1 MNNFVKIFFVFS
13 MIFFTTKSLSQD
25 KNNPWQISVGTSA
38 VNFYGTGQEGL
49 CVGCNDLFQDYFEVD
64 KYWNIQT
71 FFSTASISRYTDNGF
86 SIGIRA
92 SLNKFDKIG
101 NTGIVTENAGEII
114 GVPGY
119 VDGKGPE
126 KTMITTDLFVSKAFP
141 KLTFFKF
148 APFLEGGVGQANVD
162 DTNAYTLNA
171 GMGVDF
177 PIGNK
182 AFIKLNTVYRKAFE
196 NDGGPKSVYYAPG
209 VNTHWQHNVS
219 LAVNFGGKDSDADG
233 IYDQHDD
240 CPFEPGL
247 EEFNGCPDTDGD
259 GIPDKDDSCPTT
271 AGLAEF
277 NGCADTDGD
286 GIADPEDK
294 CPDVAGLAKF
304 GGCPDSD
311 GDGIED
317 AKDACPEVAGLRRFR
332 GCADTDGDGI
342 ADPKDKCPTVAGPA
356 DNEGCP
362 NPTADAIDAL
372 NELGA
377 TVQFELNKADLKP
390 EAIELLINVYEIMT
404 KFGNTNFSIEGHTDT
419 SGPKAFN
426 QKLSEDRA
434 GKVKSHLVEKG
445 VDGTRLSTKGFGEDS
460 PKVSNDSREGRITN
474 RRVEFKVVE

>member
-13 MIFFTTKSLSQD
+13 MILFTTKSLSQD

-38 VNFYGTGQEGL
+38 VNFYGTAQEGL
-49 CVGCNDLFQDYFEVD
+49 CDGCNDLFQDYFEVD

-92 SLNKFDKIG
+92 SLNKFDQIG
-101 NTGIVTENAGEII
+101 NTNAIPE
-114 GVPGY
+114 Y

-196 NDGGPKSVYYAPG
+196 NDGGPKTVYYAPG

-219 LAVNFGGKDSDADG
+219 LAINFGGKDSDADG

-271 AGLAEF
+271 AGMAEF

-286 GIADPEDK
+286 GIADPNDK

-304 GGCPDSD
+304 GGCPDTD

-342 ADPKDKCPTVAGPA
+342 ADPKDKCPNEAGPA
-356 DNEGCP
+356 DNDGCP
-362 NPTADAIDAL
+362 NPTEEAIEAL

-390 EAIELLINVYEIMT
+390 EAIELLISVYDIMT

-434 GKVKSHLVEKG
+434 EKVKSHLVEKG

-460 PKVSNDSREGRITN
+460 PKVSNNTRDGRITN

>member
-38 VNFYGTGQEGL
+38 VNFYGTAQEGL
-49 CVGCNDLFQDYFEVD
+49 CNGCNDLFQDYFAVD

-71 FFSTASISRYTDNGF
+71 FFSTASIARYADNGF

-92 SLNKFDKIG
+92 SLNKFDQIG
-101 NTGIVTENAGEII
+101 NTNAI
-114 GVPGY
+114 PGY

-196 NDGGPKSVYYAPG
+196 NDGGPKTVYYAPG

-219 LAVNFGGKDSDADG
+219 LAINFGGKDSDADG

-271 AGLAEF
+271 AGMAEF

-286 GIADPEDK
+286 GIADPNDK

-304 GGCPDSD
+304 GGCPDTD

-342 ADPKDKCPTVAGPA
+342 ADPKDKCPNEAGPA
-356 DNEGCP
+356 DNDGCP
-362 NPTADAIDAL
+362 NPTEEAIEAL

-390 EAIELLINVYEIMT
+390 EAIELLISVYDIMT

-426 QKLSEDRA
+426 QKLSEERA
-434 GKVKSHLVEKG
+434 EKVKSHLVEKG

-460 PKVSNDSREGRITN
+460 PKVSNNTRDGRITN
-474 RRVEFKVVE
+474 RRVEFKVVD

>member
-38 VNFYGTGQEGL
+38 VNFYGTAQEGL
-49 CVGCNDLFQDYFEVD
+49 CNGCNDLFQDYFEVD

-71 FFSTASISRYTDNGF
+71 FFSTASIARYADNGF

-92 SLNKFDKIG
+92 SLNKFDQIG
-101 NTGIVTENAGEII
+101 NTNAI
-114 GVPGY
+114 PGY

-196 NDGGPKSVYYAPG
+196 NDGGPKTVYYAPG

-219 LAVNFGGKDSDADG
+219 LAINFGGKDSDADG

-247 EEFNGCPDTDGD
+247 EEFNGCPDSDGD

-271 AGLAEF
+271 AGIAEF

-286 GIADPEDK
+286 GIADPNDK

-304 GGCPDSD
+304 GGCPDTD

-342 ADPKDKCPTVAGPA
+342 ADPKDKCPNEAGPA
-356 DNEGCP
+356 DNDGCP
-362 NPTADAIDAL
+362 NPTEEAIEAL

-390 EAIELLINVYEIMT
+390 EAIELLISVYDIMT

-434 GKVKSHLVEKG
+434 EKVKSHLVEKG

-460 PKVSNDSREGRITN
+460 PKVSNNTRDGRITN
-474 RRVEFKVVE
+474 RRVEFKVVD

>member
-38 VNFYGTGQEGL
+38 VNFYGTAQEGL
-49 CVGCNDLFQDYFEVD
+49 CNGCNDLFQDYFEVD

-71 FFSTASISRYTDNGF
+71 FFSTASIARYADNGF

-92 SLNKFDKIG
+92 SLNKFDQIG
-101 NTGIVTENAGEII
+101 NTNAI
-114 GVPGY
+114 PGY

-126 KTMITTDLFVSKAFP
+126 KTMITTDLFVTKAFP

-196 NDGGPKSVYYAPG
+196 NDGGPKTVYYAPG

-219 LAVNFGGKDSDADG
+219 LAINFGGKDSDADG

-271 AGLAEF
+271 AGMAEF

-286 GIADPEDK
+286 GIADPNDK

-304 GGCPDSD
+304 GGCPDTD

-342 ADPKDKCPTVAGPA
+342 ADPKDKCPNEAGPA
-356 DNEGCP
+356 DNDGCP
-362 NPTADAIDAL
+362 NPTEEAIEAL

-390 EAIELLINVYEIMT
+390 EAIELLISVYDIMT

-434 GKVKSHLVEKG
+434 EKVKSHLVEKG

-460 PKVSNDSREGRITN
+460 PKVSNNTRDGRITN
-474 RRVEFKVVE
+474 RRVEFKVVD

>member
-25 KNNPWQISVGTSA
+25 KNNPWQISVVTSA
-38 VNFYGTGQEGL
+38 VNFYGTAQEGL
-49 CVGCNDLFQDYFEVD
+49 CNGCNDLFQDYFEVD

-71 FFSTASISRYTDNGF
+71 FFSTASIARYADNGF

-92 SLNKFDKIG
+92 SLNKFDQIG
-101 NTGIVTENAGEII
+101 NTNAI
-114 GVPGY
+114 PGY

-196 NDGGPKSVYYAPG
+196 NDGGPKTVYYAPG

-219 LAVNFGGKDSDADG
+219 LAINFGGKDSDADG

-271 AGLAEF
+271 AGMAEF

-286 GIADPEDK
+286 GIADPNDK

-304 GGCPDSD
+304 GGCPDTD

-342 ADPKDKCPTVAGPA
+342 ADPKDKCPNEAGPA
-356 DNEGCP
+356 DNDGCP
-362 NPTADAIDAL
+362 NPTEEAIEAL

-390 EAIELLINVYEIMT
+390 EAIELLISVYDIMT

-419 SGPKAFN
+419 TGPKAFN

-434 GKVKSHLVEKG
+434 EKVKSHLVEKG

-460 PKVSNDSREGRITN
+460 PKVSNNTRDGRITN
-474 RRVEFKVVE
+474 RRVEFKVVD

>member
-38 VNFYGTGQEGL
+38 VNFYGTAQEGL
-49 CVGCNDLFQDYFEVD
+49 CDGCNDLFQDYFEVD

-71 FFSTASISRYTDNGF
+71 FFSTASIARYADNGF

-92 SLNKFDKIG
+92 SLNKFDQIG
-101 NTGIVTENAGEII
+101 NTNAI
-114 GVPGY
+114 PGY

-126 KTMITTDLFVSKAFP
+126 KTMITTDLFVTKAFP

-196 NDGGPKSVYYAPG
+196 NDGGPKTVYYAPG

-219 LAVNFGGKDSDADG
+219 LAINFGGKDSDADG

-271 AGLAEF
+271 AGMAEF

-286 GIADPEDK
+286 GIADPNDK

-304 GGCPDSD
+304 GGCPDTD

-342 ADPKDKCPTVAGPA
+342 ADPKDKCPNEAGPA
-356 DNEGCP
+356 DNDGCP
-362 NPTADAIDAL
+362 NPTEEAIEAL

-390 EAIELLINVYEIMT
+390 EAIELLISVYDIMT

-434 GKVKSHLVEKG
+434 EKVKSHLVEKG

-460 PKVSNDSREGRITN
+460 PKVPNNTRDGRITN
-474 RRVEFKVVE
+474 RRVEFKVVD

>member
-38 VNFYGTGQEGL
+38 VNFYGTAQEGL
-49 CVGCNDLFQDYFEVD
+49 CDGCNDLFQDYFEVD

-71 FFSTASISRYTDNGF
+71 FFSTASIARYADNGF

-92 SLNKFDKIG
+92 SLNKFDQIG
-101 NTGIVTENAGEII
+101 NTNAI
-114 GVPGY
+114 PGY

-196 NDGGPKSVYYAPG
+196 NDGGPKTVYYAPG

-219 LAVNFGGKDSDADG
+219 LAINFGGKDSDADG

-271 AGLAEF
+271 AGMAEF

-286 GIADPEDK
+286 SIADPNDK

-304 GGCPDSD
+304 GGCPDTD

-342 ADPKDKCPTVAGPA
+342 ADPKDKCPNEAGPA
-356 DNEGCP
+356 DNNGCP
-362 NPTADAIDAL
+362 NPTEEAIEAL

-390 EAIELLINVYEIMT
+390 EAIELLISVYDIMT

-434 GKVKSHLVEKG
+434 EKVKSHLVEKG

-460 PKVSNDSREGRITN
+460 PKVSNNTRDGRITN
-474 RRVEFKVVE
+474 RRVEFKVVD

>member
-38 VNFYGTGQEGL
+38 VNFYGTAQEGL
-49 CVGCNDLFQDYFEVD
+49 CNGCNDLFQDYFEVD

-71 FFSTASISRYTDNGF
+71 FFSTASIARYADNGF

-92 SLNKFDKIG
+92 SLNKFDQIG
-101 NTGIVTENAGEII
+101 NTNAI
-114 GVPGY
+114 PGY

-196 NDGGPKSVYYAPG
+196 NDGGPKTVYYAPG

-219 LAVNFGGKDSDADG
+219 LAINFGGKDSDADG

-259 GIPDKDDSCPTT
+259 GVPDKDDSCPTT
-271 AGLAEF
+271 AGMAEF

-286 GIADPEDK
+286 GIADPNDK
-294 CPDVAGLAKF
+294 CPNVAGLAKF
-304 GGCPDSD
+304 GGCPDTD

-317 AKDACPEVAGLRRFR
+317 AKDACPEVPGLRRFR

-342 ADPKDKCPTVAGPA
+342 ADPKDKCPNEAGPA

-362 NPTADAIDAL
+362 NPTEEAIEAL
-372 NELGA
+372 NRLGA

-390 EAIELLINVYEIMT
+390 EAIELLISVYDIMT

-434 GKVKSHLVEKG
+434 EKVKSHLVEKG

-460 PKVSNDSREGRITN
+460 PKASNNTRDGRITN

>member
-38 VNFYGTGQEGL
+38 VNFYGTAQEGL
-49 CVGCNDLFQDYFEVD
+49 CDGCNDLFQDYFAVD

-71 FFSTASISRYTDNGF
+71 FFSTASIARYADNGF

-92 SLNKFDKIG
+92 SLNKFDQIG
-101 NTGIVTENAGEII
+101 NTNAI
-114 GVPGY
+114 PGY

-182 AFIKLNTVYRKAFE
+182 AFIKLKTVYRKAFE
-196 NDGGPKSVYYAPG
+196 NDGGPKTVYYAPG

-219 LAVNFGGKDSDADG
+219 LAINFGGKDSDADG

-271 AGLAEF
+271 AGMAEF
-277 NGCADTDGD
+277 NGCADTDRA
-286 GIADPEDK
+286 GIAAPEDK

-304 GGCPDSD
+304 GGCPDTD

-342 ADPKDKCPTVAGPA
+342 ADPKDKCPNEAGPA
-356 DNEGCP
+356 DNDGCP
-362 NPTADAIDAL
+362 NPTEEAIEAL

-390 EAIELLINVYEIMT
+390 EAIELLISVYDIMT

-434 GKVKSHLVEKG
+434 KKVKSHLVEKG

-460 PKVSNDSREGRITN
+460 PKGSNNTRDGRITN
-474 RRVEFKVVE
+474 RRVEFKVVD

>member
-38 VNFYGTGQEGL
+38 VNFYGTAQEGL
-49 CVGCNDLFQDYFEVD
+49 CDGCNDLFQDYFEVD

-71 FFSTASISRYTDNGF
+71 FFSTASIARYADNGF

-92 SLNKFDKIG
+92 SLNKFDQIG
-101 NTGIVTENAGEII
+101 NTNAI
-114 GVPGY
+114 PGY

-126 KTMITTDLFVSKAFP
+126 KTMITTDLFVTKAFP

-196 NDGGPKSVYYAPG
+196 NDGGPKTVYYAPG

-219 LAVNFGGKDSDADG
+219 LAINFGGKDSDADG

-271 AGLAEF
+271 AGMAEF

-286 GIADPEDK
+286 GIADPNDK

-304 GGCPDSD
+304 GGCPDTD

-342 ADPKDKCPTVAGPA
+342 ADPKDKCPNEAGPA
-356 DNEGCP
+356 DNDGCP
-362 NPTADAIDAL
+362 NPTEEAIEAL

-390 EAIELLINVYEIMT
+390 EAIELLISVYDIMT

-434 GKVKSHLVEKG
+434 EKVKSHLVEKG

-460 PKVSNDSREGRITN
+460 PKVSNNTRDGRITN
-474 RRVEFKVVE
+474 RRVEFKVVD

>member
-38 VNFYGTGQEGL
+38 VNFYGTAQEGL
-49 CVGCNDLFQDYFEVD
+49 CDGCNDLFQDYFAVD

-71 FFSTASISRYTDNGF
+71 FFSTASIARYADNGF

-92 SLNKFDKIG
+92 SLNKFDQIG
-101 NTGIVTENAGEII
+101 NTNAI
-114 GVPGY
+114 PGY

-196 NDGGPKSVYYAPG
+196 NDGGPKTVYYAPG

-219 LAVNFGGKDSDADG
+219 LAINFGGKDSDADG

-271 AGLAEF
+271 AGMAEF

-286 GIADPEDK
+286 GISDPNDN

-304 GGCPDSD
+304 GGCPDTD

-342 ADPKDKCPTVAGPA
+342 ADPKDKCPNEAGPA
-356 DNEGCP
+356 DNDGCP
-362 NPTADAIDAL
+362 NPTEEAIEAL

-390 EAIELLINVYEIMT
+390 EAIELLINVYNIMS

-434 GKVKSHLVEKG
+434 EKVKSHLVEKG

-460 PKVSNDSREGRITN
+460 PKVSNNTRDGRITN
-474 RRVEFKVVE
+474 RRVEFKVVD

>member
-13 MIFFTTKSLSQD
+13 MVFFTIKSLSQD

-38 VNFYGTGQEGL
+38 VNFYGTAQEGL
-49 CVGCNDLFQDYFEVD
+49 CSGCNDLFQDYFAVD

-71 FFSTASISRYTDNGF
+71 FFSTASIARYADNGF

-101 NTGIVTENAGEII
+101 NTNGVAGRGGI
-114 GVPGY
+114 PGY
-119 VDGKGPE
+119 SNGKGPE
-126 KTMITTDLFVSKAFP
+126 KTMITTDLFVTKAFP

-196 NDGGPKSVYYAPG
+196 NDGGPKTVYYAPG

-219 LAVNFGGKDSDADG
+219 LAINFGGKDSDADG

-286 GIADPEDK
+286 GIADPNDK

-342 ADPKDKCPTVAGPA
+342 ADPKDKCPNEVGPA
-356 DNEGCP
+356 DNDGCP
-362 NPTADAIDAL
+362 NPTEEAIEAL

-390 EAIELLINVYEIMT
+390 EAIELLINVYDIMT

-434 GKVKSHLVEKG
+434 EKVKSHLVEKG

-460 PKVSNDSREGRITN
+460 PKVSNNTRDGRITN
-474 RRVEFKVVE
+474 RRVEFKVLD

>member
-38 VNFYGTGQEGL
+38 VNFYGTAQEGL
-49 CVGCNDLFQDYFEVD
+49 CDGCNDLFQDYFAVD

-71 FFSTASISRYTDNGF
+71 FFSTASIARYADNGF

-92 SLNKFDKIG
+92 SLNKFDQIG
-101 NTGIVTENAGEII
+101 NTNAI
-114 GVPGY
+114 PGY

-182 AFIKLNTVYRKAFE
+182 AFIKLNTVYRKAFD
-196 NDGGPKSVYYAPG
+196 NDGGPKTVYYAPG

-219 LAVNFGGKDSDADG
+219 LAINFGGKDSDADG

-271 AGLAEF
+271 AGMAEF

-286 GIADPEDK
+286 GISDPNDN

-304 GGCPDSD
+304 GGCPDTD

-342 ADPKDKCPTVAGPA
+342 ADPKDKCPNEAGPA
-356 DNEGCP
+356 DNDGCP
-362 NPTADAIDAL
+362 NPTEEAIEAL

-390 EAIELLINVYEIMT
+390 EAIELLINVYNIMS

-434 GKVKSHLVEKG
+434 EKVKSHLVEKG

-460 PKVSNDSREGRITN
+460 PKVSNNTRDGRITN
-474 RRVEFKVVE
+474 RRVEFKVVD

>member
-38 VNFYGTGQEGL
+38 VNFYGTAQEGL
-49 CVGCNDLFQDYFEVD
+49 CNGCNDLFQDYFEVD

-71 FFSTASISRYTDNGF
+71 FFSTASIARYADNGF

-92 SLNKFDKIG
+92 SLNKFDQIG
-101 NTGIVTENAGEII
+101 NTNAI
-114 GVPGY
+114 PGY

-196 NDGGPKSVYYAPG
+196 NDGGPKTVYYAPG

-219 LAVNFGGKDSDADG
+219 LAINFGGKDSDADG

-247 EEFNGCPDTDGD
+247 EEFNGCPDSDGD

-271 AGLAEF
+271 AGMAEF

-286 GIADPEDK
+286 GIADPNDK
-294 CPDVAGLAKF
+294 CPNVAGLAKF
-304 GGCPDSD
+304 GGCPDTD

-342 ADPKDKCPTVAGPA
+342 ADPKDKCPTEAGPA
-356 DNEGCP
+356 DNDGCP
-362 NPTADAIDAL
+362 NPTEEAIEAL

-390 EAIELLINVYEIMT
+390 EAIELLISVYDIMT

-434 GKVKSHLVEKG
+434 EKVKSHLVEKG

-460 PKVSNDSREGRITN
+460 PKVSNNTRDGRITN

>member
-1 MNNFVKIFFVFS
+1 

-38 VNFYGTGQEGL
+38 VNFYGTAQEGL
-49 CVGCNDLFQDYFEVD
+49 CNGCNDLFQDYFEVD

-71 FFSTASISRYTDNGF
+71 FFSTASIARYADNGF

-92 SLNKFDKIG
+92 SLNKFDQIG
-101 NTGIVTENAGEII
+101 NTNAI
-114 GVPGY
+114 PGY

-196 NDGGPKSVYYAPG
+196 NDGGPKTVYYAPG

-219 LAVNFGGKDSDADG
+219 LAINFGGKDSDADG

-247 EEFNGCPDTDGD
+247 EEFNGCPDSDGD

-271 AGLAEF
+271 AGMAEF

-286 GIADPEDK
+286 GIADPNDK

-304 GGCPDSD
+304 GGCPDTD

-342 ADPKDKCPTVAGPA
+342 ADPKDKCPNEAGPA
-356 DNEGCP
+356 DNDGCP
-362 NPTADAIDAL
+362 NPTEEAIEAL

-390 EAIELLINVYEIMT
+390 EAIELLISVYDIMT

-434 GKVKSHLVEKG
+434 EKVKSHLVEKG

-460 PKVSNDSREGRITN
+460 PKVSNNTRDGRITN
-474 RRVEFKVVE
+474 RRVEFKVVD

>member
-38 VNFYGTGQEGL
+38 VNFYGTAQEGL
-49 CVGCNDLFQDYFEVD
+49 CNGCNDLFQDYFEVD

-71 FFSTASISRYTDNGF
+71 FFSTASIARYADNGF

-92 SLNKFDKIG
+92 SLNKFDQIG
-101 NTGIVTENAGEII
+101 NTNAI
-114 GVPGY
+114 PGY

-196 NDGGPKSVYYAPG
+196 NDGGPKTVYYAPG

-219 LAVNFGGKDSDADG
+219 LAINFGGKDSDADG

-271 AGLAEF
+271 AGMAEF

-286 GIADPEDK
+286 GIADPNDK
-294 CPDVAGLAKF
+294 CPNVAGLAKF
-304 GGCPDSD
+304 GGCPDTD

-342 ADPKDKCPTVAGPA
+342 ADPKDKCPNEAGPA
-356 DNEGCP
+356 DNDGCP
-362 NPTADAIDAL
+362 NPTEEAIEAL

-390 EAIELLINVYEIMT
+390 EAIELLISVYDIMT

-434 GKVKSHLVEKG
+434 EKVKSHLVEKG

-460 PKVSNDSREGRITN
+460 PKVSNNTRDGRITN

>member
-25 KNNPWQISVGTSA
+25 KNNPWQISLGTSA
-38 VNFYGTGQEGL
+38 VNFYGTAQEGL
-49 CVGCNDLFQDYFEVD
+49 CAGCNDLFQDYFAVD

-71 FFSTASISRYTDNGF
+71 FFSTASIARYADNGF

-92 SLNKFDKIG
+92 SLNKFDQIG
-101 NTGIVTENAGEII
+101 NTNAI
-114 GVPGY
+114 PGY

-126 KTMITTDLFVSKAFP
+126 KTMITTDLFVTKAFP

-182 AFIKLNTVYRKAFE
+182 AFIKLNTVYRKGFE
-196 NDGGPKSVYYAPG
+196 NDGGPKTVYYAPG

-219 LAVNFGGKDSDADG
+219 LAINFGGKDSDADG

-271 AGLAEF
+271 AGMAEF
-277 NGCADTDGD
+277 NGCADSDGD
-286 GIADPEDK
+286 GIADPNDK

-304 GGCPDSD
+304 GGCPDTD

-342 ADPKDKCPTVAGPA
+342 ADPKDKCPNEAGPA
-356 DNEGCP
+356 DNDGCP
-362 NPTADAIDAL
+362 NPTEEAIEAL

-390 EAIELLINVYEIMT
+390 EAIELLISVYDIMT

-434 GKVKSHLVEKG
+434 EKVKSHLVEKG

-460 PKVSNDSREGRITN
+460 PKVSNNTRDGRITN
-474 RRVEFKVVE
+474 RRVEFKVVD

>member
-1 MNNFVKIFFVFS
+1 

-38 VNFYGTGQEGL
+38 VNFYGTAQEGL
-49 CVGCNDLFQDYFEVD
+49 CNGCNDLFQDYFAVD

-71 FFSTASISRYTDNGF
+71 FFSTASIARYADNGF

-92 SLNKFDKIG
+92 SLNKFDQIG
-101 NTGIVTENAGEII
+101 NTNAL
-114 GVPGY
+114 PGY

-196 NDGGPKSVYYAPG
+196 NDGGPKTVYYAPG

-219 LAVNFGGKDSDADG
+219 LAINFGGKDSDADG

-286 GIADPEDK
+286 SIADPNDK

-304 GGCPDSD
+304 GGCPDTD

-342 ADPKDKCPTVAGPA
+342 ADPKDKCPNEAGPA
-356 DNEGCP
+356 DNNGCP
-362 NPTADAIDAL
+362 NPTEEAIEAL

-390 EAIELLINVYEIMT
+390 EAIELLISVYDIMT

-419 SGPKAFN
+419 TGPKAFN

-434 GKVKSHLVEKG
+434 EKVKSHLVEKG

-460 PKVSNDSREGRITN
+460 PKVSNNTRDGRITN
-474 RRVEFKVVE
+474 RRVEFKVLD

>member
-38 VNFYGTGQEGL
+38 VNFYGTAQEGL
-49 CVGCNDLFQDYFEVD
+49 CNGCNDLFQDYFEVD

-71 FFSTASISRYTDNGF
+71 FFSTASIARYADNGF

-92 SLNKFDKIG
+92 SLNKFDQIG
-101 NTGIVTENAGEII
+101 NTNAI
-114 GVPGY
+114 PGY

-196 NDGGPKSVYYAPG
+196 NDGGPKTVYYAPG

-219 LAVNFGGKDSDADG
+219 LAINFGGKDSDADG

-271 AGLAEF
+271 AGMAEF

-286 GIADPEDK
+286 GIADPNDK

-304 GGCPDSD
+304 GGCPDTD

-342 ADPKDKCPTVAGPA
+342 ADPKDKCPNEAGPA
-356 DNEGCP
+356 DNDGCP
-362 NPTADAIDAL
+362 NPTEEAIEAL

-390 EAIELLINVYEIMT
+390 EAIELLISVYDIMT

-419 SGPKAFN
+419 TGPKAFN

-434 GKVKSHLVEKG
+434 EKVKSHLVEKG

-460 PKVSNDSREGRITN
+460 PKVSNNTRDGRITN
-474 RRVEFKVVE
+474 RRVEFKVVD

>member
-25 KNNPWQISVGTSA
+25 KNNPWQISLGTSA
-38 VNFYGTGQEGL
+38 VNFYGTAQEGL
-49 CVGCNDLFQDYFEVD
+49 CDGCNDLFQDYFAVD

-71 FFSTASISRYTDNGF
+71 FFSTASIARYADNGF

-92 SLNKFDKIG
+92 SLNKFDQIG
-101 NTGIVTENAGEII
+101 NTNAI
-114 GVPGY
+114 PGY

-126 KTMITTDLFVSKAFP
+126 KTMITTDLFVTKAFP

-196 NDGGPKSVYYAPG
+196 NDGGPKTVYYAPG

-219 LAVNFGGKDSDADG
+219 LAINFGGKDSDADG

-271 AGLAEF
+271 AGMAEF

-286 GIADPEDK
+286 GIADPEDN

-304 GGCPDSD
+304 GGCPDTD

-317 AKDACPEVAGLRRFR
+317 AKDACPEVAGLRRYR

-342 ADPKDKCPTVAGPA
+342 ADPKDKCPNEAGPA

-362 NPTADAIDAL
+362 NPTEEAIEAL
-372 NELGA
+372 NRLGA
-377 TVQFELNKADLKP
+377 TVQFELNVADLKP
-390 EAIELLINVYEIMT
+390 EAIELLMSVYDIMT

-426 QKLSEDRA
+426 QKLSEERA
-434 GKVKSHLVEKG
+434 EKVKSHLVEKG

-460 PKVSNDSREGRITN
+460 PKASNNTRDGRITN

>member
-38 VNFYGTGQEGL
+38 VNFYGTAQEGL
-49 CVGCNDLFQDYFEVD
+49 CNGCNDLFQDYFEVD

-71 FFSTASISRYTDNGF
+71 FFSTASIARYADNGF

-92 SLNKFDKIG
+92 SLNKFDQIG
-101 NTGIVTENAGEII
+101 NTNAI
-114 GVPGY
+114 PGY

-126 KTMITTDLFVSKAFP
+126 KTMITTDLFVTKAFP

-196 NDGGPKSVYYAPG
+196 NDGGPKTVYYAPG

-219 LAVNFGGKDSDADG
+219 LAINFGGKDSDADG

-271 AGLAEF
+271 AGMAEF

-304 GGCPDSD
+304 GGCPDTD

-342 ADPKDKCPTVAGPA
+342 ADPKDKCPNEAGPA

-362 NPTADAIDAL
+362 NPTEEAIEAL
-372 NELGA
+372 NRLGA
-377 TVQFELNKADLKP
+377 TVQFELNVADLKP
-390 EAIELLINVYEIMT
+390 EAIELLMSVYDIMT

-426 QKLSEDRA
+426 QKLSEERA
-434 GKVKSHLVEKG
+434 EKVKSHLVEKG

-460 PKVSNDSREGRITN
+460 PKVSNNTRDGRITN

>member
-38 VNFYGTGQEGL
+38 VNFYGTAQEGL
-49 CVGCNDLFQDYFEVD
+49 CNGCNDLFQDYFEVD

-71 FFSTASISRYTDNGF
+71 FFSTASIARYADNGF

-92 SLNKFDKIG
+92 SLNKFDQIG
-101 NTGIVTENAGEII
+101 NTNAL
-114 GVPGY
+114 PGY
-119 VDGKGPE
+119 IDGKGPE

-196 NDGGPKSVYYAPG
+196 NDGGPKTVYYAPG

-219 LAVNFGGKDSDADG
+219 LAINFGGKDSDADG

-271 AGLAEF
+271 AGMAEF

-286 GIADPEDK
+286 GIADPNDK

-304 GGCPDSD
+304 GGCPDTD

-342 ADPKDKCPTVAGPA
+342 ADPKDKCPNEAGPA
-356 DNEGCP
+356 DNDGCP
-362 NPTADAIDAL
+362 NPTEEAIEAL

-390 EAIELLINVYEIMT
+390 EAIELLISVYDIMT
-404 KFGNTNFSIEGHTDT
+404 KFGNTSFSIEGHTDT
-419 SGPKAFN
+419 TGPKAFN

-434 GKVKSHLVEKG
+434 EKVKSHLVEKG

-460 PKVSNDSREGRITN
+460 PKVSNNTRDGRITN
-474 RRVEFKVVE
+474 RRVEFKVVD

>member
-38 VNFYGTGQEGL
+38 VNFYGTAQEGL
-49 CVGCNDLFQDYFEVD
+49 CNGCNDLFQDYFAVD

-71 FFSTASISRYTDNGF
+71 FFSTASIARYADNGF

-92 SLNKFDKIG
+92 SLNKFDQIG
-101 NTGIVTENAGEII
+101 NTNAI
-114 GVPGY
+114 PGY

-126 KTMITTDLFVSKAFP
+126 KTMITTDLFVTKAFP

-196 NDGGPKSVYYAPG
+196 NDGGPKTVYYAPG

-219 LAVNFGGKDSDADG
+219 LAINFGGKDSDADG

-271 AGLAEF
+271 AGMAEF

-286 GIADPEDK
+286 GIADPNDK

-304 GGCPDSD
+304 GGCPDTD

-342 ADPKDKCPTVAGPA
+342 ADPKDKCPNEAGPA
-356 DNEGCP
+356 DNDGCP
-362 NPTADAIDAL
+362 NPTEEAIEAL

-390 EAIELLINVYEIMT
+390 EAIELLISVYDIMT

-434 GKVKSHLVEKG
+434 EKVKSHLVEKG

-460 PKVSNDSREGRITN
+460 PKVSNNTRDGRITN
-474 RRVEFKVVE
+474 RRVEFKVVD

>member
-38 VNFYGTGQEGL
+38 VNFYGTAQEGL
-49 CVGCNDLFQDYFEVD
+49 CSGCNDLFQDYFAVD

-71 FFSTASISRYTDNGF
+71 FFSTASIARYADNGF

-92 SLNKFDKIG
+92 SLNKFDQIG
-101 NTGIVTENAGEII
+101 NTNAI
-114 GVPGY
+114 PGY
-119 VDGKGPE
+119 VNGKGPE

-196 NDGGPKSVYYAPG
+196 NDGGPKTVYYAPG

-219 LAVNFGGKDSDADG
+219 LAINFGGKDSDADG

-271 AGLAEF
+271 AGMAEF
-277 NGCADTDGD
+277 N
-286 GIADPEDK
+286 
-294 CPDVAGLAKF
+294 
-304 GGCPDSD
+304 
-311 GDGIED
+311 
-317 AKDACPEVAGLRRFR
+317 

-342 ADPKDKCPTVAGPA
+342 ADPKDKCPNEAGPA
-356 DNEGCP
+356 DNDGCP
-362 NPTADAIDAL
+362 NPTEEAIEAL

-390 EAIELLINVYEIMT
+390 EAIELLISVYDIMT

-434 GKVKSHLVEKG
+434 EKVKSHLVEKG

-460 PKVSNDSREGRITN
+460 PKVSNNTRDGRITN
-474 RRVEFKVVE
+474 RRVEFKVVD

>member
-38 VNFYGTGQEGL
+38 VNFYGTAQEGL
-49 CVGCNDLFQDYFEVD
+49 CNGCNDLFQDYFEVD

-71 FFSTASISRYTDNGF
+71 FFSTASIARYADNGF

-92 SLNKFDKIG
+92 SLNKFDQIG
-101 NTGIVTENAGEII
+101 NTNAI
-114 GVPGY
+114 PGY

-162 DTNAYTLNA
+162 DTHAYTLNA

-196 NDGGPKSVYYAPG
+196 NDGGPKTVYYAPG

-219 LAVNFGGKDSDADG
+219 LAINFGGKDSDADG

-247 EEFNGCPDTDGD
+247 EEFNGCPDSDGD

-271 AGLAEF
+271 AGMAEF

-286 GIADPEDK
+286 GIADPNDK

-304 GGCPDSD
+304 GGCPDTD

-342 ADPKDKCPTVAGPA
+342 ADPKDKCPNEAGPA
-356 DNEGCP
+356 DNDGCP
-362 NPTADAIDAL
+362 NPTEEAIEAL

-390 EAIELLINVYEIMT
+390 EAIELLISVYDIMT

-434 GKVKSHLVEKG
+434 EKVKSHLVEKG

-460 PKVSNDSREGRITN
+460 PKVSNNTRDGRITN
-474 RRVEFKVVE
+474 RRVEFKVVD

>member
-13 MIFFTTKSLSQD
+13 MIFFITKSLSQD

-38 VNFYGTGQEGL
+38 VNFYGTAQEGL
-49 CVGCNDLFQDYFEVD
+49 CNGCNDLFQDYFEVD

-71 FFSTASISRYTDNGF
+71 FFSTASIARYADNGF

-92 SLNKFDKIG
+92 SLNKFDQIG
-101 NTGIVTENAGEII
+101 NTNAI
-114 GVPGY
+114 PGY

-196 NDGGPKSVYYAPG
+196 NDGGPKTVYYAPG

-219 LAVNFGGKDSDADG
+219 LAINFGGKDSDADG

-271 AGLAEF
+271 AGMAEF

-286 GIADPEDK
+286 GIADPNDK

-304 GGCPDSD
+304 GGCPDTD

-342 ADPKDKCPTVAGPA
+342 ADPKDKCPNEAGPA
-356 DNEGCP
+356 DNDGCP
-362 NPTADAIDAL
+362 NPTEEAIEAL

-390 EAIELLINVYEIMT
+390 EAIELLISVYDIMT
-404 KFGNTNFSIEGHTDT
+404 KFGNTSFSIEGHTDT
-419 SGPKAFN
+419 TGPKAFN

-434 GKVKSHLVEKG
+434 EKVKSHLVEKG

-460 PKVSNDSREGRITN
+460 PKVSNNTRDGRITN
-474 RRVEFKVVE
+474 RRVEFKVVD

>member
-38 VNFYGTGQEGL
+38 VNFYGTAQEGL
-49 CVGCNDLFQDYFEVD
+49 CNGCNDLFQDYFEVD

-71 FFSTASISRYTDNGF
+71 FFSTASIARYADNGF

-92 SLNKFDKIG
+92 SLNKFDQIG
-101 NTGIVTENAGEII
+101 NTNAI
-114 GVPGY
+114 PGY
-119 VDGKGPE
+119 VNGKGPE

-196 NDGGPKSVYYAPG
+196 NDGGPKTVYYAPG

-219 LAVNFGGKDSDADG
+219 LAINFGGKDSDADG

-247 EEFNGCPDTDGD
+247 EEFNGCPDSDGD

-271 AGLAEF
+271 AGMAEF

-286 GIADPEDK
+286 GIADPNDK

-304 GGCPDSD
+304 GGCPDTD

-342 ADPKDKCPTVAGPA
+342 ADPKDKCPNEAGPA
-356 DNEGCP
+356 DNDGCP
-362 NPTADAIDAL
+362 NPTEEAIEAL

-390 EAIELLINVYEIMT
+390 EAIELLISVYDIMT

-419 SGPKAFN
+419 TGPKAFN

-434 GKVKSHLVEKG
+434 EKVKSHLVEKG

-460 PKVSNDSREGRITN
+460 PKVSNNTRDGRITN
-474 RRVEFKVVE
+474 RRVEFKVVD

>member
-38 VNFYGTGQEGL
+38 VNFYGTAQEGL
-49 CVGCNDLFQDYFEVD
+49 CNGCNDLFQDYFEVD

-71 FFSTASISRYTDNGF
+71 FFSTASIARYADNGF

-92 SLNKFDKIG
+92 SLNKFDQIG
-101 NTGIVTENAGEII
+101 NTNAI
-114 GVPGY
+114 PGY

-196 NDGGPKSVYYAPG
+196 NDGGPKTVYYAPG

-219 LAVNFGGKDSDADG
+219 LAINFGGKDSDADG

-271 AGLAEF
+271 AGMAEF

-286 GIADPEDK
+286 GIADPNDK

-304 GGCPDSD
+304 GGCPDTD

-342 ADPKDKCPTVAGPA
+342 ADPKDKCPNEAGPA
-356 DNEGCP
+356 DNDGCP
-362 NPTADAIDAL
+362 NPTEEAIEAL

-390 EAIELLINVYEIMT
+390 EAIELLISVYDIMT

-434 GKVKSHLVEKG
+434 EKVKSHLVEKG

-460 PKVSNDSREGRITN
+460 PKVSNNTRDGRITN
-474 RRVEFKVVE
+474 RRVEFKVVD

>member
-38 VNFYGTGQEGL
+38 VNFYGTAQEGL
-49 CVGCNDLFQDYFEVD
+49 CNGCNDLFQDYFEVD

-71 FFSTASISRYTDNGF
+71 FFSTASIARYADNGF

-92 SLNKFDKIG
+92 SLNKFDQIG
-101 NTGIVTENAGEII
+101 NTNAI
-114 GVPGY
+114 PGY

-196 NDGGPKSVYYAPG
+196 NDGGPKTVYYAPG

-219 LAVNFGGKDSDADG
+219 LAINFGGKDSDADG

-247 EEFNGCPDTDGD
+247 EEFNGCPDSDGD

-271 AGLAEF
+271 AGMAEF

-286 GIADPEDK
+286 GIADPNDK

-304 GGCPDSD
+304 GGCPDTD

-342 ADPKDKCPTVAGPA
+342 ADPKDKCPNEAGPA
-356 DNEGCP
+356 DNDGCP
-362 NPTADAIDAL
+362 NPTEEAIEAL

-390 EAIELLINVYEIMT
+390 EAIELLISVYDIMT

-434 GKVKSHLVEKG
+434 EKVKSHLVEKG

-460 PKVSNDSREGRITN
+460 PKVSNNTRDGRITN
-474 RRVEFKVVE
+474 RRVEFKVVD

>member
-13 MIFFTTKSLSQD
+13 MILFTTKSLSQD
-25 KNNPWQISVGTSA
+25 KNNPWQISLGTSA
-38 VNFYGTGQEGL
+38 VNFYGTAQEGL
-49 CVGCNDLFQDYFEVD
+49 CNGCNDLFQDYFAVD

-71 FFSTASISRYTDNGF
+71 FFSTASVSRYTDNGF
-86 SIGIRA
+86 SVGLRL
-92 SLNKFDKIG
+92 SLNKFDQIG
-101 NTGIVTENAGEII
+101 NTNAI
-114 GVPGY
+114 PGY

-126 KTMITTDLFVSKAFP
+126 KTMITTDLFVSKALP

-148 APFLEGGVGQANVD
+148 SPFLEGGIGQANVD
-162 DTNAYTLNA
+162 DINAYTLNA
-171 GMGVDF
+171 GVGVDF

-196 NDGGPKSVYYAPG
+196 NDGGPKGVYYAPG

-219 LAVNFGGKDSDADG
+219 LAINFGGKDTDEDG
-233 IYDQHDD
+233 IYDKFDD

-271 AGLAEF
+271 AGTAEF
-277 NGCADTDGD
+277 NGCADSDGD

-304 GGCPDSD
+304 GGCPDTD

-317 AKDACPEVAGLRRFR
+317 AKDACPEEAGLRRFR
-332 GCADTDGDGI
+332 GCPDTDGDGI
-342 ADPKDKCPTVAGPA
+342 ADPKDKCPTEAGPA

-362 NPTADAIDAL
+362 NPTQEAIDAL

-377 TVQFELNKADLKP
+377 TVQFELNKADLKD
-390 EAIELLINVYEIMT
+390 EAIDLLISVYDIMS

-426 QKLSEDRA
+426 QKLSEERA
-434 GKVKSHLVEKG
+434 GKVKTHLVEKG
-445 VDGTRLSTKGFGEDS
+445 VEESRLSTKGFGEDN
-460 PKVSNDSREGRITN
+460 PKVSNDTRNGRITN

>member
-38 VNFYGTGQEGL
+38 VNFYGTAQEGL
-49 CVGCNDLFQDYFEVD
+49 CNGCNDLFQDYFEVD

-71 FFSTASISRYTDNGF
+71 FFSTASIARYADNGF

-92 SLNKFDKIG
+92 SLNKFDQIG
-101 NTGIVTENAGEII
+101 NTNAI
-114 GVPGY
+114 PGY

-196 NDGGPKSVYYAPG
+196 NDGGPKTVYYAPG

-219 LAVNFGGKDSDADG
+219 LAINFGGKDSDADG

-271 AGLAEF
+271 AGMEEF

-286 GIADPEDK
+286 GIADPNDK

-304 GGCPDSD
+304 GGCPDTD

-332 GCADTDGDGI
+332 GCADSDGDGI
-342 ADPKDKCPTVAGPA
+342 ADPKDKCPNEAGPS

-362 NPTADAIDAL
+362 NPTEEAIEAL

-377 TVQFELNKADLKP
+377 TVQFELNQADLKP
-390 EAIELLINVYEIMT
+390 EAIELLISVYDIMT

-434 GKVKSHLVEKG
+434 EKVKSHLVEKG

-460 PKVSNDSREGRITN
+460 PKVSNNTRDGRITN

>member
-13 MIFFTTKSLSQD
+13 MVFFTTKSLSQD
-25 KNNPWQISVGTSA
+25 KNNPWQISLGTSA
-38 VNFYGTGQEGL
+38 VNFYGTAQEGL
-49 CVGCNDLFQDYFEVD
+49 CAGCNDLFQDYFEVD

-71 FFSTASISRYTDNGF
+71 FFSTASIARYTDNGF
-86 SIGIRA
+86 SIGITA
-92 SLNKFDKIG
+92 SLNKFDQIG
-101 NTGIVTENAGEII
+101 NTNAI
-114 GVPGY
+114 PGY

-126 KTMITTDLFVSKAFP
+126 KTMITTDLFVTKAFP

-182 AFIKLNTVYRKAFE
+182 AFIKLNTVYRKSFE
-196 NDGGPKSVYYAPG
+196 NDGGPKTVYYAPG

-219 LAVNFGGKDSDADG
+219 LAINFGGKDSDADG

-271 AGLAEF
+271 AGMAEF
-277 NGCADTDGD
+277 N
-286 GIADPEDK
+286 
-294 CPDVAGLAKF
+294 
-304 GGCPDSD
+304 
-311 GDGIED
+311 
-317 AKDACPEVAGLRRFR
+317 

-342 ADPKDKCPTVAGPA
+342 ADPKDKCPNEAGPA

-362 NPTADAIDAL
+362 NPTEEAIEAL
-372 NELGA
+372 NRLGA

-390 EAIELLINVYEIMT
+390 EAIELLISVYNIMN
-404 KFGNTNFSIEGHTDT
+404 KFGNTSFSIEGHTDT
-419 SGPKAFN
+419 TGPKAFN

-434 GKVKSHLVEKG
+434 EKVKSHLVEKG

-460 PKVSNDSREGRITN
+460 PKVSNNTRDGRITN

>member
-1 MNNFVKIFFVFS
+1 

-38 VNFYGTGQEGL
+38 VNFYGTAQEGL
-49 CVGCNDLFQDYFEVD
+49 CNGCNDLFQDYFEVD

-71 FFSTASISRYTDNGF
+71 FFSTASIARYADNGF

-92 SLNKFDKIG
+92 SLNKFDQIG
-101 NTGIVTENAGEII
+101 NTNAI
-114 GVPGY
+114 PGY

-196 NDGGPKSVYYAPG
+196 NDGGPKTVYYAPG

-219 LAVNFGGKDSDADG
+219 LAINFGGKDSDADG

-271 AGLAEF
+271 AGMAEF

-286 GIADPEDK
+286 GIADPNDK

-304 GGCPDSD
+304 GGCPDTD

-342 ADPKDKCPTVAGPA
+342 ADPKDKCPNEAGPA
-356 DNEGCP
+356 DNDGCP
-362 NPTADAIDAL
+362 NPTEEAIEAL

-390 EAIELLINVYEIMT
+390 EAIELLISVYDIMT

-434 GKVKSHLVEKG
+434 EKVKSHLVEKG

-460 PKVSNDSREGRITN
+460 PKVSNNTRDGRITN
-474 RRVEFKVVE
+474 RRVEFKVVD

>member
-38 VNFYGTGQEGL
+38 VNFYGTAQEGL
-49 CVGCNDLFQDYFEVD
+49 CDGCNDLFQDYFAVD

-71 FFSTASISRYTDNGF
+71 FFSTASIARYADNGF

-92 SLNKFDKIG
+92 SLNKFDQIG
-101 NTGIVTENAGEII
+101 NTNAI
-114 GVPGY
+114 PGY

-126 KTMITTDLFVSKAFP
+126 KTMITTDLFVTKAFP

-196 NDGGPKSVYYAPG
+196 NDGGPKTVYYAPG

-219 LAVNFGGKDSDADG
+219 LAINFGGKDSDADG

-271 AGLAEF
+271 AGMAEF

-286 GIADPEDK
+286 GIADPNDK

-304 GGCPDSD
+304 GGCPDTD

-342 ADPKDKCPTVAGPA
+342 ADPKDKCPNEAGPA
-356 DNEGCP
+356 DNDGCP
-362 NPTADAIDAL
+362 NPTEEAIEAL

-390 EAIELLINVYEIMT
+390 EAIELLISVYDIMT

-434 GKVKSHLVEKG
+434 EKVKSHLVEKG

-460 PKVSNDSREGRITN
+460 PKVSNNTRDGRITN
-474 RRVEFKVVE
+474 RRVEFKVVD

>member
-38 VNFYGTGQEGL
+38 VNFYGTAQEGL
-49 CVGCNDLFQDYFEVD
+49 CNGCNDLFQDYFEVD

-71 FFSTASISRYTDNGF
+71 FFSTASIARYADNGF

-92 SLNKFDKIG
+92 SLNKFDQIG
-101 NTGIVTENAGEII
+101 NTNAI
-114 GVPGY
+114 PGY

-196 NDGGPKSVYYAPG
+196 NDGGPKTVYYAPG

-219 LAVNFGGKDSDADG
+219 LAINFGGKDSDADG

-247 EEFNGCPDTDGD
+247 EEFNGCPDSDGD

-271 AGLAEF
+271 AGMAEF

-286 GIADPEDK
+286 GIADPNDK

-304 GGCPDSD
+304 GGCPDTD

-342 ADPKDKCPTVAGPA
+342 ADPKDKCPNEAGPA
-356 DNEGCP
+356 DNDGCP
-362 NPTADAIDAL
+362 NPTKEAIEAL

-390 EAIELLINVYEIMT
+390 EAIELLISVYDIMT

-419 SGPKAFN
+419 TGPKAFN

-434 GKVKSHLVEKG
+434 EKVKSHLVEKG

-460 PKVSNDSREGRITN
+460 PKASNNTRDGRITN

>member
-38 VNFYGTGQEGL
+38 VNFYGTAQEGL
-49 CVGCNDLFQDYFEVD
+49 CNGCNDLFQDYFEVD

-71 FFSTASISRYTDNGF
+71 FFSTASIARYADNGF

-92 SLNKFDKIG
+92 SLNKFDQIG
-101 NTGIVTENAGEII
+101 NTNAI
-114 GVPGY
+114 PGY

-196 NDGGPKSVYYAPG
+196 NDGGPKTVYYAPG

-219 LAVNFGGKDSDADG
+219 LAINFGGKDSDADG

-271 AGLAEF
+271 AGMAEF

-286 GIADPEDK
+286 GIADPNDK

-304 GGCPDSD
+304 GGCPDTD

-342 ADPKDKCPTVAGPA
+342 ADPKDKCPNEAGPA
-356 DNEGCP
+356 DNDGCP
-362 NPTADAIDAL
+362 NPTEEAIEAL

-390 EAIELLINVYEIMT
+390 EAIELLISVYDIMT

-426 QKLSEDRA
+426 QKLSEERA
-434 GKVKSHLVEKG
+434 EKVKSHLVEKG

-460 PKVSNDSREGRITN
+460 PKVSNNTRDGRITN
-474 RRVEFKVVE
+474 RRVEFKVVD